1 MLAWQENDLVELK
14 RIYGCLGNV
23 QVAEMNRVKGSSKEA
38 DLHVLTHG
46 YSLLAAHGFCFRALF
61 KLSRF
66 TPIPQQARRSRKSDN
81 DHKSQKNT
89 EAGLHSMDILM
100 ASNLLVEYIL
110 NLLNLLEGIILML
123 EKSRYYK
130 KPVVTKSQRYTK
142 PFSELA

>member
-1 MLAWQENDLVELK
+1 M
-14 RIYGCLGNV
+14 
-23 QVAEMNRVKGSSKEA
+23 
-38 DLHVLTHG
+38 LTHG

>member
-1 MLAWQENDLVELK
+1 M
-14 RIYGCLGNV
+14 
-23 QVAEMNRVKGSSKEA
+23 QVAEVNRVKGSSKEA
-38 DLHVLTHG
+38 DLHVLAHG

-100 ASNLLVEYIL
+100 AGNLLVEYIL
-110 NLLNLLEGIILML
+110 NLLNLLEGDNIDARKNPML
-123 EKSRYYK
+123 QKAN
-130 KPVVTKSQRYTK
+130 VTRSLLVSWLSCLVY
-142 PFSELA
+142 PL

>member
-1 MLAWQENDLVELK
+1 LLAWQENDLVELK

-38 DLHVLTHG
+38 DLHVLAHV

-61 KLSRF
+61 EFSRF

-81 DHKSQKNT
+81 DDKGQKNT
-89 EAGLHSMDILM
+89 EAGLHSVDILM

-110 NLLNLLEGIILML
+110 NLLNLLAWIILML

-130 KPVVTKSQRYTK
+130 KPFLVSWL
-142 PFSELA
+142 S